1 MVGRKEAGVRNEAL
15 RLGPVAIQ
23 AEAPNLQHAN
33 PPNSRSNVFVG
44 VTPRLKR
51 GSIQVR
57 VFALWCGGS
66 PCEGAFAG
74 SRPKTDLRL
83 TDFAERDCPEF
94 QRCIEKCVL
103 KNF

>member
-1 MVGRKEAGVRNEAL
+1 MVGRKETGVRNEAL

-44 VTPRLKR
+44 VTPCLKR

-57 VFALWCGGS
+57 VLCALVAEKLIQGLQR
-66 PCEGAFAG
+66 AG
-74 SRPKTDLRL
+74 WKIETPPPNPASDSHT
-83 TDFAERDCPEF
+83 ERRRAPSET
-94 QRCIEKCVL
+94 QTPG
-103 KNF
+103 